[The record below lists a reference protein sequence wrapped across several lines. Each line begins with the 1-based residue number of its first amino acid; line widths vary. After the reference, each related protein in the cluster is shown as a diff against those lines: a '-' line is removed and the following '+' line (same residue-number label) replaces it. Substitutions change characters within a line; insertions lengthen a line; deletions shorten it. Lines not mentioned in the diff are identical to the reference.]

1 MGRNDLDGGAGMSA
15 AIGSQSRPEQDSS
28 AAPVTPELQQEIE
41 QFLYRESRILDDRR
55 YEKWYAL
62 LADDLHYFMP
72 TRYNRLKREAD
83 KEFSAPDEAAFFD
96 EDKRSIAMRI
106 RRLNTGLAW
115 AEDPPSRTRHMVSNV
130 VIRPIANDEY
140 EVDCYY
146 LLYRSR
152 LEREVEIFVGMRHD
166 VLRRADNPG
175 GFQVARRTIILDQ
188 STLLARNLSFFF

>member
-1 MGRNDLDGGAGMSA
+1 MGRDDLDGGVIMSA
-15 AIGSQSRPEQDSS
+15 AITSHTRPESESS
-28 AAPVTPELQQEIE
+28 ATRVTPELQQEIE

-55 YEKWYAL
+55 YEEWYEL

-96 EDKRSIAMRI
+96 EDKGSIAMRI
-106 RRLNTGLAW
+106 RRLNTGMAW

-130 VIRPIANDEY
+130 VIRPIASHEY

-146 LLYRSR
+146 MLYRSR

-166 VLRRADNPG
+166 LLRRADNPA
-175 GFQVARRTIILDQ
+175 GFQVARRVIILDQ
-188 STLLARNLSFFF
+188 TILLARNLSFFF

>member
-1 MGRNDLDGGAGMSA
+1 MSA
-15 AIGSQSRPEQDSS
+15 AIASQSRSESERR
-28 AAPVTPELQQEIE
+28 AACVTPELQQEIE

-55 YEKWYAL
+55 YEEWYEL

-96 EDKRSIAMRI
+96 EDKGSIAMRI
-106 RRLNTGLAW
+106 RRLNTGMAW

-130 VIRPIANDEY
+130 VIRPIANPIANNEEY

-146 LLYRSR
+146 MLYRSR

-166 VLRRADNPG
+166 LLRRADNPA
-175 GFQVARRTIILDQ
+175 GFQVARRVIILDQ
-188 STLLARNLSFFF
+188 TILLARNLSFFF